1 MSAAEVPTS
10 IAQQYP
16 ARTDTNGN
24 TWYRP
29 VRPKGFDFDQW
40 GWTSDPAQADPSYAA
55 AAVVCA
61 KTAPGTSLTPEDRAA
76 VLEFRQYLAGLPLP
90 YVPVLVDVPSH
101 TTDQG

>member
-1 MSAAEVPTS
+1 MS

-16 ARTDTNGN
+16 ARTDANGN

-29 VRPKGFDFDQW
+29 VRPRGFDFDQW

-76 VLEFRQYLAGLPLP
+76 VLEFRQYLTGVSLP
-90 YVPVLVDVPSH
+90 YLPVLVDVPSR

>member
-1 MSAAEVPTS
+1 MS

-16 ARTDTNGN
+16 ARTDANGN

-29 VRPKGFDFDQW
+29 MRPRGFDFDQW

-90 YVPVLVDVPSH
+90 YVPVLVDVPSR
-101 TTDQG
+101 TTDHG